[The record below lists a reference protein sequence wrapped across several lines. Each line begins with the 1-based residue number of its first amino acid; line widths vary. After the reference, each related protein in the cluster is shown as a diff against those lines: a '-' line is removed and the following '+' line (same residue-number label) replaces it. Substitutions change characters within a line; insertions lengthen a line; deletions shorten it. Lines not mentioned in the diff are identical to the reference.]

1 MATSPVPSE
10 PFDRPAMR
18 VVVAARPARLISPTT
33 LVGVVLASLIASAF
47 GFLEERGA
55 HPDLKLGGAMFLAV
69 GGTAIVLSVRYL
81 ALGSASTAPSFA
93 RTGPVASQAV
103 TTLLS
108 TVTPIVAA
116 FSMASAL
123 IHFAV
128 VEQHFT
134 EYWLYGTFFIAVG
147 LFQAVTAVLLFTR
160 PSRLL
165 HAAVIVVN
173 LATAAAWVITRT
185 VGLLVGPA
193 AHETEAIGFGDI
205 VSTLFEILIAVGL
218 LILLRRAW
226 ADRRIHTGPAEATV
240 VLTVL
245 AITTV
250 TILGLFS
257 SVGGS
262 PFVSHVG

>member
-1 MATSPVPSE
+1 MATSPAPNE
-10 PFDRPAMR
+10 PI
-18 VVVAARPARLISPTT
+18 ARPPIPAVTAGRARLISPAT
-33 LVGVVLASLIASAF
+33 LMGVMLASGIASAF
-47 GFLEERGA
+47 GFLEGHGA
-55 HPDLKLGGAMFLAV
+55 HPDLKLGGAMLLSV

-81 ALGSASTAPSFA
+81 ALGSDPTAPSFSGS
-93 RTGPVASQAV
+93 RQTASQVA

-108 TVTPIVAA
+108 VFTPLVAA
-116 FSMASAL
+116 LSMASAL

-128 VEQHFT
+128 IEQHFT

-147 LFQAVTAVLLFTR
+147 LFQAFTAVLLLTR

-165 HAAVIVVN
+165 YVAVIAGN

-185 VGLLVGPA
+185 VGLFVGPA
-193 AHETEAIGFGDI
+193 AHETEAIGFGDL
-205 VSTLFEILIAVGL
+205 VSTIFEVLIVVGL
-218 LILLRRAW
+218 LILFRRSW
-226 ADRRIHTGPAEATV
+226 AGRRFRTAPAEASV
-240 VLTVL
+240 VLIAL